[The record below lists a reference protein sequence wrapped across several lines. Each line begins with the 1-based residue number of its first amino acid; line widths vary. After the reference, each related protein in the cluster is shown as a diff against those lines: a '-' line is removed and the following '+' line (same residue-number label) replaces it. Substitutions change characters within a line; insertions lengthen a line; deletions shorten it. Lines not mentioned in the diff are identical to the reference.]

1 MFNLLI
7 DSLKNLFAKPQTIS
21 YPKNEI
27 IKNKSYRGLI
37 EYNEE
42 HCIFCDKCEKV
53 CPADAIIFTQELNG
67 DKKYHYNAHL
77 CIYCGECVREC
88 PKINEALWQSNI
100 KPEIAVK
107 DDNINIYWTQLQ
119 KDAKESRIAY
129 KTAKKEKKI
138 KETT

>member
-1 MFNLLI
+1 MFSLI
-7 DSLKNLFAKPQTIS
+7 LESLKNIFSKPITIQ
-21 YPKNEI
+21 YPYEEI
-27 IKNKSYRGLI
+27 IKREDYRGLI
-37 EYNEE
+37 QYSAE

-67 DKKYHYNAHL
+67 DKEYHYNEHL

-88 PKINEALWQSNI
+88 PKQDEALWQSNI
-100 KPEIAVK
+100 KPSIAVK

-129 KTAKKEKKI
+129 KDAKKKKG
-138 KETT
+138 KS